1 MPSKKPKRIT
11 LPMFHL
17 LLTLVDGESHGY
29 AMGQKVRERSAGS
42 VDLGPASLY
51 WTINRLREAGFI
63 EEISDGARGIGG
75 RADSR
80 VKGEKGVVDDAP
92 ADGRA
97 KRRRYYRLTEAGRDT
112 LDREADTWEQVLSFA
127 RSKNIGRQEAS

>member
-29 AMGQKVRERSAGS
+29 AMGQKVLERSAGS

-63 EEISDGARGIGG
+63 EEISDGA
-75 RADSR
+75 DSR
-80 VKGEKGVVDDAP
+80 VKGGKGAVDDAP

-127 RSKNIGRQEAS
+127 RSKNIGGQEAS